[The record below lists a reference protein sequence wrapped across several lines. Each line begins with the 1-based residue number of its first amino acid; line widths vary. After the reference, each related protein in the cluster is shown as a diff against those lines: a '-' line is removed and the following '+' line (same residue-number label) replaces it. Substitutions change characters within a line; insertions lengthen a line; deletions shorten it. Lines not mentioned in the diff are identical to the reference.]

1 MADLR
6 DALRALARTPVVTVV
21 AILSLALGM
30 GANTAMFSIVDA
42 LVLRPLP
49 VRDPGGLTLLSSTV
63 KSATSDESWT
73 NVSWTNP
80 IWESVRSREAMF
92 GGAFAYGDVTFDISR
107 RGETDPVDGLR
118 ASGRM
123 FEVLGLEAAL
133 GRTFTQADD
142 QPGGGPE
149 GPVAVLSYGFWQSR
163 FGGARDVIG
172 RTITLSQVRFTIVG
186 VAPNGF
192 FGPDVGR
199 TFDVAVPLG
208 TMTLIPGYQHLL
220 ESRDSWWLRV
230 MVRLA
235 PGQSATLAT
244 AALRAVQRQIADET
258 RPTNAR
264 PQDAERHLASPFDLV
279 PAAGGSS
286 ELRQNYRAPV
296 FALMAIVTL
305 TLLIACGNIA
315 NLLLARATARRHELS
330 IRTALGASG
339 WRLARQ
345 LLTESILLSVLGAA
359 VGTAFALWGSRLM
372 VSQLSTTTNRV
383 FLDVGID
390 WRMLAFTG
398 AIAIGTAM
406 LFGVVPAVRASRAAP
421 IEAMK
426 EQGRGTSAGRRV
438 GLAGSLVMVQV
449 ALSLVLLVS
458 AGLFVRTFASLAT
471 RDVGFERDRALIV
484 SISAQRTGVD
494 SAARLEMYGRI
505 RQAVRAV
512 PGVTHTALSITMPL
526 GDNTLV
532 RRMDFPGRPT
542 LPEPERMVLRN
553 VVSDGFFAT
562 LGTPIVAGRD
572 FDARDNLSG
581 ARTVIVNRAFV
592 HKYFAGENP
601 IGKVIVENPDPSAD
615 PTPLEIVGVVGD
627 AIYRSSRDP
636 APPTMYWS
644 YARTRRPSSAVKL
657 IVRSGTASPE
667 MLTKSVTAAVSSVHP
682 DLTLSVRPF
691 SDQINASI
699 TQERIVAT
707 VSGFFGGL
715 ALLLAAL
722 GLYGITAYAVTRRHI
737 ELGIRMALGT
747 TPGGVVRLVLT
758 RIALLVGGGLAI
770 GLVVSLWASGLAR
783 ALIYGV
789 EPRDPLTFVG
799 AAGVLAVV
807 ALLAGLIPA
816 GRASRIDPAVVLRD
830 A

>member
-6 DALRALARTPVVTVV
+6 DAFRALARTPVVTAV
-21 AILSLALGM
+21 AVLSLALGM

-49 VRDPGGLTLLSSTV
+49 VRDPVSLTLLSSTV
-63 KSATSDESWT
+63 KSATSDETWT
-73 NVSWTNP
+73 NISWTNP
-80 IWESVRSREAMF
+80 IWEAVRSREAMF
-92 GGAFAYGDVTFDISR
+92 GGAFAYGDVSFDFSQ
-107 RGETDPVDGLR
+107 RGETDPIDGLR

-123 FEVLGLEAAL
+123 FEVLGLSAAL

-142 QPGGGPE
+142 QPGGGPD

-163 FGGARDVIG
+163 FGGARDVVG
-172 RTITLSQVRFTIVG
+172 RAITLNQVRFTIVG

-208 TMTLIPGYQHLL
+208 TMTLIPGYQRLL

-230 MVRLA
+230 MVRLS
-235 PGQSATLAT
+235 PGQSATQAT
-244 AALRAVQRQIADET
+244 AALRAIQPQIADET
-258 RPTNAR
+258 RPTSAR
-264 PQDAERHLASPFDLV
+264 PQDAAQHLSTPFDLA

-286 ELRQNYRAPV
+286 DLRQNYRAPV

-330 IRTALGASG
+330 VRTALGASA

-345 LLTESILLSVLGAA
+345 LLTESVLLSALGAA
-359 VGTAFALWGSRLM
+359 LGIAFALWGSRLI

-398 AIAIGTAM
+398 VIAVGTAI
-406 LFGVVPAVRASRAAP
+406 LFGVVPAFRAARVAP
-421 IEAMK
+421 IDAMK
-426 EQGRGTSAGRRV
+426 EQGRGTSSGRSV
-438 GLAGSLVMVQV
+438 GLAGSLVMAQV

-484 SISAQRTGVD
+484 SLGAQRTGLD
-494 SAARLEMYGRI
+494 SAARLAMYDRV
-505 RQAVRAV
+505 RQAVLAV
-512 PGVTHTALSITMPL
+512 PGVSNAALSVTMPL

-542 LPEPERMVLRN
+542 LPEPERMVLRHA
-553 VVSDGFFAT
+553 VSDGFFAT
-562 LGTPIVAGRD
+562 LGTPILAGRD
-572 FDARDNLSG
+572 FDWRDNMSG
-581 ARTVIVNRAFV
+581 PRTVIVNQAFAN
-592 HKYFAGENP
+592 KYFAGENP
-601 IGKVIVENPDPSAD
+601 IGKVIAENPAPSAD
-615 PTPLEIVGVVGD
+615 LTPLEIVGVVGD
-627 AIYRSSRDP
+627 AIYRSSRAP

-644 YARTRRPSSAVKL
+644 FARTRRPSAEVKL
-657 IVRSGTASPE
+657 VVRSATAPPE
-667 MLTKSVTAAVSSVHP
+667 RLTKSVTAAVSSVHP
-682 DLTLSVRPF
+682 DLTLSVRAF

-707 VSGFFGGL
+707 LSGFFGAL

-722 GLYGITAYAVTRRHI
+722 GLYGITAYAVTRRQI

-747 TPGGVVRLVLT
+747 TPGGVVRLVLS
-758 RIALLVGGGLAI
+758 RVALLVGGGVAI
-770 GLVVSLWASGLAR
+770 GMVVSLWASGLAR
-783 ALIYGV
+783 ALLYGV

-799 AAGVLAVV
+799 AAGVLAVI

-816 GRASRIDPAVVLRD
+816 SRASRIDPAVVLRD
-830 A
+830 G